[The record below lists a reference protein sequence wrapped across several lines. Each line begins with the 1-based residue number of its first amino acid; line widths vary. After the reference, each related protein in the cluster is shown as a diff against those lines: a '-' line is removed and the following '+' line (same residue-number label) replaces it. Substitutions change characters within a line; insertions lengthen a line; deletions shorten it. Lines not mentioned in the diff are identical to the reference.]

1 MNNAAFSQ
9 TRLSGGTES
18 DAPVAKLL
26 SNNLGNRLQAAGS
39 ILNVTSQL
47 PQVRNTSYADLINE
61 TLHGIPQD
69 ADIEKRQIDQ
79 NMLSSRKD
87 FQIIVFIMPNGDIYL
102 DEPFARQ
109 EMSTLTNLASRD
121 YFKGVLETND
131 TFLSNVNTSAS
142 SGQRQA
148 LIAVPVYSLEDNS
161 TLAGLWVGGLDID
174 VLNEDLRSLN
184 LTTGKRVVYV
194 DHNGSKIADSDVSN
208 TNPEES
214 FGNLTSFNTIAGE
227 AGSLTERIG
236 NENMT
241 VTYEPVEAFHNT
253 WAVLLIER
261 KG

>member
-9 TRLSGGTES
+9 TRPSGDTES
-18 DAPVAKLL
+18 DALVAKLL
-26 SNNLGNRLQAAGS
+26 SNNLENRLQAAGS

-47 PQVRNTSYADLINE
+47 PQVRNTSDAHLINE

-69 ADIEKRQIDQ
+69 VDIEKRQIAQ
-79 NMLSSRKD
+79 NILSHKD
-87 FQIIVFIMPNGDIYL
+87 FQIIIFIMPNGDIYL

-131 TFLSNVNTSAS
+131 TFLSNVSTSAS

-148 LIAVPVYSLEDNS
+148 LIAVPVYSLGDNS
-161 TLAGLWVGGLDID
+161 TLAGLWVGGLDFD

-194 DHNGSKIADSDVSN
+194 DHNGNKIADSDVSN

-214 FGNLTSFNTIAGE
+214 FANLMSFKNAIAGE

-241 VTYEPVEAFHNT
+241 VTYEPVEALNNN

-261 KG
+261 NG